1 MRLGEEEDL
10 PMTEPSFP
18 SPSCPPLDEPRLREL
33 LAAVRTV
40 ARRRGLASDQQS
52 DLLSYAVCRLLERG
66 AMPAAP
72 SSNPRAYLET
82 MVDRFWVDLTN
93 ELWGRWRPTAEAQ
106 RLGETAVAL
115 DRLIRRDGVE
125 AREAVHEAYRAGR
138 RRRTLETLDRL
149 AQRLAPRPKPVP
161 VEEVDR
167 ERVANGEAEVLASE
181 QRRRLRQ
188 ALTALRQELRGLE
201 GPARRVLEGRYLE
214 GRSARDLAHEL
225 GLEERAVYS
234 LAYRSLEALRT
245 RLAERGVEPG
255 MLEARS
261 AE

>member
-1 MRLGEEEDL
+1 MRQGEKEDL
-10 PMTEPSFP
+10 RMTEPTRRTP
-18 SPSCPPLDEPRLREL
+18 SPEPLNEPHLSEI

-40 ARRRGLASDQQS
+40 ARRRGLTADQQG
-52 DLLSYAVCRLLERG
+52 DLLSYAVCRLLERR
-66 AMPAAP
+66 AVSAVPL
-72 SSNPRAYLET
+72 SNPRAYLET

-93 ELWGRWRPTAEAQ
+93 ELWGRWRPTAAAQ

-115 DRLIRRDGVE
+115 DRLIRRDGVDP
-125 AREAVHEAYRAGR
+125 REAVHQAYGGGR

-149 AQRLAPRPKPVP
+149 ARRLAPRPRPVP
-161 VEEVDR
+161 IEEVDR
-167 ERVANGEAEVLASE
+167 ELVTGGEAEVLAAE

-201 GPARRVLEGRYLE
+201 GTARRVLEGRYLE
-214 GRSARDLAHEL
+214 GRSARDLAGEL

-234 LAYRSLEALRT
+234 LAYRSLEALRE

-255 MLEARS
+255 MLEVG
-261 AE
+261 